1 MSELDL
7 LADCLKDATKE
18 RDELAAALDQK
29 DVQIE
34 DLEET
39 LFKIMD
45 LADKALAPAGGSD
58 PCAHATTTWDDR
70 QMERCLDC
78 GEWLEAVGDSK
89 PCAHEWSYVDV
100 AHCSLCGITSLENP
114 CKHASVT
121 AANFGFYNCND
132 CGMSFSSRPQTV
144 PGRGNDDE

>member
-18 RDELAAALDQK
+18 RDELAAALEQK

-45 LADKALAPAGGSD
+45 LADKALAPAGDKSD
-58 PCAHATTTWDDR
+58 
-70 QMERCLDC
+70 
-78 GEWLEAVGDSK
+78 V
-89 PCAHEWSYVDV
+89 
-100 AHCSLCGITSLENP
+100 
-114 CKHASVT
+114 
-121 AANFGFYNCND
+121 
-132 CGMSFSSRPQTV
+132 
-144 PGRGNDDE
+144 